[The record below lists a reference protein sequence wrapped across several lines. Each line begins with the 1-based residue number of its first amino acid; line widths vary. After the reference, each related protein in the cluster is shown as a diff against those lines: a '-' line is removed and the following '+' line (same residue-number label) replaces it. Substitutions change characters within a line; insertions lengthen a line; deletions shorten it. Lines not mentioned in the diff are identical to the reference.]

1 MDALY
6 YLGIILVLGACVEW
20 ISPKLHLP
28 KVVGYLLLGLLIGPE
43 VFAFIPQEFVDS
55 SGIITNLALSIIA
68 LLVGATLKLS
78 VIKRHLKEVIS
89 ITLFQS
95 LGTFVVVAFGFSILG
110 AYTGLENTHLFC
122 IALLLAAIATATDTA
137 APLALVQ
144 ELKAKGDFTSTFM
157 AIITL
162 DDAISLLMFILA
174 LSFVNTLLS
183 TTHFEFSTLLHALF
197 AILMSITL
205 GVIAAFLNTLFEKLF
220 SHHKGMETIATLGII
235 FILFSLSDAL
245 GLEPLLSAMSMGFVV
260 SNISADFDLIEE
272 EIDNH
277 LTEIIFMLFFIL
289 SAMHLKLGT
298 LFMLPVAIEV
308 YVVLRIAGKVIG
320 AYTGALVA
328 QSSTLVKKYMGL
340 ALIPQAGVAIGLA
353 LSLQNYEAFDA
364 IAPTILNIVI
374 ATTFIHEIFGPIF
387 TSYALTK
394 SGECKDLNSQ
404 KNR

>member
-20 ISPKLHLP
+20 LSPKLHLP

-55 SGIITNLALSIIA
+55 SCIITNLALSIIA

-95 LGTFVVVAFGFSILG
+95 LGTFLIVAFGLYLLG
-110 AYTGLENTHLFC
+110 SHTGLDPTHLLC

-137 APLALVQ
+137 APLSLVQ
-144 ELKAKGDFTSTFM
+144 ELKAKGSFTSTFM

-162 DDAISLLMFILA
+162 DDAVSLLMFILA
-174 LSFVNTLLS
+174 LSFT
-183 TTHFEFSTLLHALF
+183 STLLGHSDFEISMLLHPVF
-197 AILMSITL
+197 GIIMSIGL
-205 GVIAAFLNTLFEKLF
+205 GILAGLLNTFFEKLF
-220 SHHKGMETIATLGII
+220 SHHKGMETISTLGVI
-235 FILFSLSDAL
+235 FVLFSLSASL
-245 GLEPLLSAMSMGFVV
+245 GLEPLLSAMTMGIVV
-260 SNISADFDLIEE
+260 SNISSDFDLIEE

-277 LTEIIFMLFFIL
+277 LIEIIFMLFFIL
-289 SAMHLKLGT
+289 SAMHLKLDT
-298 LFMLPVAIEV
+298 LFMLPIAIEI
-308 YVVLRIAGKVIG
+308 YVILRIFGKVLGSYLG
-320 AYTGALVA
+320 AIVA
-328 QSSTLVKKYMGL
+328 QSSDLVKKYMGL

-353 LSLQNYEAFDA
+353 LSLQNYEEFDA

-387 TSYALTK
+387 THYALSK
-394 SGECKDLNSQ
+394 SGECQS
-404 KNR
+404 